1 MLCALGHP
9 ESGAR
14 RSLSPAFSKD
24 KKNHFPGNLPA
35 RPRAGAP
42 AARCLWHVL
51 FPRKRWGHFPRGW
64 PAGRL
69 CDHHLPGA
77 TDLHSLPGNHEAKTD
92 MTGRPRA
99 TPAAESEDI
108 LRETRAPVGAG
119 SWGGG
124 VKALGE
130 PPAGSGGRPSP
141 QQGPGE
147 APKPQTAT
155 AATAPV
161 FAGRQAVLCP
171 RRAIVN
177 DSCARE
183 LSITLP

>member
-9 ESGAR
+9 ESGTR

-24 KKNHFPGNLPA
+24 KKTHFPGNLPA
-35 RPRAGAP
+35 RPRAGTP
-42 AARCLWHVL
+42 AALCLWHVL
-51 FPRKRWGHFPRGW
+51 FPRKRWGHFLRGW

-119 SWGGG
+119 SWGGRCESAG
-124 VKALGE
+124 GTPRGLRWAPL
-130 PPAGSGGRPSP
+130 PPAGPRGGAKATDSNGSTCSCVCRP
-141 QQGPGE
+141 
-147 APKPQTAT
+147 A
-155 AATAPV
+155 
-161 FAGRQAVLCP
+161 
-171 RRAIVN
+171 
-177 DSCARE
+177 SCA
-183 LSITLP
+183 LPT